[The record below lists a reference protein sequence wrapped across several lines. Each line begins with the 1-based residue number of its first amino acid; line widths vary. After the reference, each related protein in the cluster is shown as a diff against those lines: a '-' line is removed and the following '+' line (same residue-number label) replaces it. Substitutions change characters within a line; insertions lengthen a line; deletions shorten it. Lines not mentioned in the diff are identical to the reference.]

1 MFIIGIDPGISGA
14 ICFFEN
20 GKIIEIIDMPI
31 MNDGKKNKKQVNG
44 AQIYNEIYEQ
54 IKNIPKHEINVIL
67 EQVSAM
73 PGQGVTSM
81 FNFGQSFGVIK
92 GICAAMRLPLHFVRP
107 AKWKKYFNLLNSE
120 KQASRTKAIEIF
132 PEISHKLSK
141 KKDINKADAIL
152 IASFFNNT
160 HKLEDI
166 S

>member
-1 MFIIGIDPGISGA
+1 MLIIGIDPGISGA

-20 GKIIEIIDMPI
+20 GKIIEIIDMPS
-31 MNDGKKNKKQVNG
+31 MTDGKKNKKQVNG
-44 AQIYNEIYEQ
+44 AQIFNEISER
-54 IKNIPKHEINVIL
+54 IINIPKNEINVVL

-81 FNFGQSFGVIK
+81 FNFGQSYGVIK

-107 AKWKKYFNLLNSE
+107 TKWKKYFNLLNSE

-132 PEISHKLSK
+132 PEISDKLSK

-160 HKLEDI
+160 YKLEDR

>member
-20 GKIIEIIDMPI
+20 GKIIEIIDMPN
-31 MNDGKKNKKQVNG
+31 MTDGKKSKKQVNG
-44 AQIYNEIYEQ
+44 AQIYNEISER
-54 IKNIPKHEINVIL
+54 IKNVPKYEINVVL

-92 GICAAMRLPLHFVRP
+92 GVCAAMRLPLHFVRP

-132 PEISHKLSK
+132 PEISNKLSK
-141 KKDINKADAIL
+141 KKRY
-152 IASFFNNT
+152 
-160 HKLEDI
+160 
-166 S
+166 